1 MGFKPPEEKKA
12 GAPEWMVTYTDL
24 MSLLMVFFILLLTF
38 STPRMEKLF
47 ELQGSI
53 SGSFGIVMGHPD
65 DRESE
70 VEPSHLLLGRDLR
83 NPYAPATPPRFL
95 PMEQRDPNVDLS
107 RLKDQTGEAIAFETI
122 AEGHRIIIGDA
133 IRYRPG
139 DRHMD
144 GASFAR
150 LAKVA
155 AALAH
160 YDRRL
165 VVVGHVGAA
174 ELDAVR
180 LRGAEPLDLALARA
194 VAVAERLVEHH
205 GLAAAR
211 IGVAGYGPT
220 PGDTGVGRVELILA
234 DRGLFE
240 SP

>member
-122 AEGHRIIIGDA
+122 AEMAR
-133 IRYRPG
+133 
-139 DRHMD
+139 D
-144 GASFAR
+144 GAI
-150 LAKVA
+150 
-155 AALAH
+155 
-160 YDRRL
+160 
-165 VVVGHVGAA
+165 GAA
-174 ELDAVR
+174 NGSAASTPVK
-180 LRGAEPLDLALARA
+180 PLGRNGPLPSGRALPS
-194 VAVAERLVEHH
+194 
-205 GLAAAR
+205 AATFIA
-211 IGVAGYGPT
+211 
-220 PGDTGVGRVELILA
+220 
-234 DRGLFE
+234 
-240 SP
+240 